1 MKISIIGAGGSVGS
15 PAAFYLA
22 VQKLA
27 DEFVLIDYAENLAKQ
42 HAMDI
47 STAVSAKGV
56 KVRAGSYED
65 MKGSDIVLIAAGVP
79 QGLIKDRMELL
90 PKNAGLMKQFAEQVK
105 RYCPNAIIM
114 TATNPADPMNYAIY
128 LAGGFDRR
136 QVIGYSIN
144 DTFRYREFLARAFEV
159 AVARV
164 GGYVIGEHGSSQ
176 VLLFSTAEI
185 DGKPVTVSEE
195 IKRSIY
201 AEVPLILKRFEELK
215 AGRTAGW
222 TCAVGFDT
230 MVRAVCG
237 DKETIVPC
245 SVVLDGEYG
254 QKGFS
259 MSVPARL
266 GRKGIQGV
274 KEFKLAADEKEKFE
288 ITTAVLQQAAKT
300 VAAHL
305 S

>member
-27 DEFVLIDYAENLAKQ
+27 DEFVLIDYAENLARQ
-42 HAMDI
+42 HAMDL

-65 MKGSDIVLIAAGVP
+65 MKGSNIVLITAGVP

-90 PKNAGLMKQFAEQVK
+90 PKNAGLMKQFADHIK
-105 RYCPNAIIM
+105 KYCPNAIIM
-114 TATNPADPMNYAIY
+114 TATNPADPMNYAIF
-128 LAGGFDRR
+128 LSGGFDRR

-144 DTFRYREFLARAFEV
+144 DTFRFREFLAKAYEV
-159 AVARV
+159 EVSRI

-176 VLLFSTAEI
+176 VLLFSTAQI
-185 DGKPVTVSEE
+185 DGKPVTVSQA
-195 IKRSIY
+195 IKQNIY

-230 MVRAVCG
+230 MVRAVIG
-237 DKETIVPC
+237 DTDAIVPC

-259 MSVPARL
+259 MSVPAIL
-266 GRKGIQGV
+266 GRKGIKGV
-274 KEFKLAADEKEKFE
+274 KEFDLADDEKEKFQ
-288 ITTAVLQQAAKT
+288 ITTDILKKAAKI
-300 VAAHL
+300 VEDHL
-305 S
+305 R